1 MSMIT
6 DRIGQH
12 ELLLPINQNYD
23 KIWDGTRHLLYV
35 FMKKNQQHQLPQQNV
50 RQQQGHMTHSVHLHK
65 HGVLLSL

>member
-35 FMKKNQQHQLPQQNV
+35 FMKKK
-50 RQQQGHMTHSVHLHK
+50 TTTSVTSAKCKTTARAHDAFCPLT
-65 HGVLLSL
+65 

>member
-6 DRIGQH
+6 DKIGQH

-35 FMKKNQQHQLPQQNV
+35 FMKKK
-50 RQQQGHMTHSVHLHK
+50 TTSVTSAKCKTTARAHDAFCPLT
-65 HGVLLSL
+65 